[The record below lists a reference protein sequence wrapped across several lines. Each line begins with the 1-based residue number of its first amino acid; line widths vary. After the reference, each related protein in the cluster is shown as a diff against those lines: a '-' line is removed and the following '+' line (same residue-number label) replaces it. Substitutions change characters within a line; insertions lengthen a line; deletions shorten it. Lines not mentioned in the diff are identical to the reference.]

1 MRRLVFLTIVFA
13 LALIAL
19 PQAAELTIAG
29 AWTLNRDL
37 STMPDERDSPKAP
50 RSGGGRTAG
59 LGGIG
64 GRGNTLG
71 RGGNSPNDD
80 EMHKAQVIR
89 RRLTEIPLRLIINR
103 NGDSVTFVDE
113 IGRSQTIKADGKKQD
128 RLTGDG
134 EFTSKARFEGAR
146 LVVEEDFGGPK
157 LITTFTPLL
166 EGGELPRLEV
176 TMKAENMPGAG
187 RARLGQRAG
196 STNRPERPGITRVYD
211 AEAR

>member
-1 MRRLVFLTIVFA
+1 MRCLPLTVVLALSLTAIPQAADLTIV
-13 LALIAL
+13 
-19 PQAAELTIAG
+19 G

-37 STMPDERDSPKAP
+37 STLPLSDERETPRAP
-50 RSGGGRTAG
+50 RGGGGRPSG
-59 LGGIG
+59 LGGLG
-64 GRGNTLG
+64 GGGSILG
-71 RGGNSPNDD
+71 RGGNSPNDS
-80 EMHKAQVIR
+80 EMHRAQVIR
-89 RRLTEIPLRLIINR
+89 RRLSEVPLRLIISR
-103 NGDSVTFVDE
+103 NGESVTIVDE
-113 IGRSQTIKADGKKQD
+113 IGRSQTLKADGKKQD

-134 EFTSKARFEGAR
+134 EFTSKTRFEDAK

-187 RARLGQRAG
+187 RARLDRS
-196 STNRPERPGITRVYD
+196 STERPDRPGIRRVYD